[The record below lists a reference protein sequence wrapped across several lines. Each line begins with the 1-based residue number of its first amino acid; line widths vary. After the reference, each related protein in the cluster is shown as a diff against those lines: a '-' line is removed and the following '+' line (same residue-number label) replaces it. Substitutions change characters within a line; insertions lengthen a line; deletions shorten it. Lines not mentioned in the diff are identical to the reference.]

1 MKSRWIAGIGLLL
14 LALAGTAPAQEM
26 PGMMEILEGLRR
38 REALLPRL
46 QGAAVQRVR
55 TPGPVTLLLDEPE
68 EENRSPHIT
77 SSATERTYAKT
88 ESKVALR
95 FWLGE
100 GVVRY
105 DVWRLQPSFMTVAGR
120 PPADV
125 DEALLPDTV
134 QTVATAQNVTSYTSS
149 LRMATVMP
157 QRGIPSVFTG
167 LLAQPLM
174 INVGGH
180 APSVMLEHAM
190 RAHGLLPPRAEGEP
204 EVRSEVVE
212 PPVLLGERTIAGAA
226 CVGVDAT
233 FQSMTP
239 GMLPVRMRFW
249 VEPAHGMSLRAV
261 EYQYQAEP
269 EHDVSARRVV
279 FLALSD
285 VEVAPGLWV
294 PDVVS
299 ITTWHQRDPNGAE
312 RMGEFESWA
321 FTSLSVAPL
330 AADTFVLNLP
340 PGTRVVDRYHGG
352 EWVGGL
358 SPERI
363 RQLEDAMPDLDPA
376 EMVGAVSNR

>member
-1 MKSRWIAGIGLLL
+1 M
-14 LALAGTAPAQEM
+14 
-26 PGMMEILEGLRR
+26 
-38 REALLPRL
+38 
-46 QGAAVQRVR
+46 
-55 TPGPVTLLLDEPE
+55 
-68 EENRSPHIT
+68 
-77 SSATERTYAKT
+77 
-88 ESKVALR
+88 
-95 FWLGE
+95 
-100 GVVRY
+100 RY

-157 QRGIPSVFTG
+157 QREIPSVFTG

-299 ITTWHQRDPNGAE
+299 ITTWHQRGPNGAE
-312 RMGEFESWA
+312 RVGVIESWA

-330 AADTFVLNLP
+330 DAETLVLNLP
-340 PGTRVVDRYHGG
+340 PGTRVVDRYRGG
-352 EWVGGL
+352 DWVGGL

-363 RQLEDAMPDLDPA
+363 RQLEEEMPDLDPA